1 MGFVAIGLLALT
13 SGVLIGGIAVGGVVL
28 VPGLTLLG
36 VPIHVSVAAAML
48 AMLFSGA
55 IATAIF
61 ARRGSIDWPSAG
73 RLSLGA
79 APAAFAGAIAGNH
92 ATPLLLGAVIGV
104 TVIFAGWRVLR
115 RGAGDESREGLA
127 PGLLVLIGVAIGFAS
142 ALTGTSGP
150 VLLVPLLIW
159 LDLPILRTVGMS
171 QAIQL
176 PITLMATLG
185 NLASG
190 AFDPAVT
197 AVATVGVVLGSW
209 VGARMA
215 HALSVP
221 LLTRIVGVVLLGVGG
236 LLILRSATG

>member
-13 SGVLIGGIAVGGVVL
+13 SGVLIGGIAIGGVLL

-36 VPIHVSVAAAML
+36 VPIHEAVAAAML
-48 AMLFSGA
+48 AMLFSGG
-55 IATAIF
+55 IATAVF
-61 ARRGSIDWPSAG
+61 ARRGSIDWRSAG

-79 APAAFAGAIAGNH
+79 VPAAFAGAVVGNR
-92 ATPLLLGAVIGV
+92 ANPVLLGAVIGV
-104 TVIFAGWRVLR
+104 TVIFAGWRVLG
-115 RGAGDESREGLA
+115 RGAGDGSRSGLA
-127 PGLLVLIGVAIGFAS
+127 PAVLVLIGVVIGFAS

-185 NLASG
+185 NLAFG
-190 AFDPAVT
+190 AFDPWVTAAVT
-197 AVATVGVVLGSW
+197 AGLVLGCW

-215 HALSVP
+215 HALPAP

-236 LLILRSATG
+236 LLILRSASS